1 MSQSNGEV
9 IHTSISVSSCLCVLP
24 MGTRCSCK
32 ADPST
37 PAIVLL
43 ASTHFHSCV
52 PSQPCS
58 FQSLTAT
65 CGRSAQL
72 LPESKAAVQHIL
84 TRIPWLWYA
93 TVHLH
98 TRIRCSKTYLLLL
111 PLSLREESQT
121 HKKEY
126 REVHPQVP
134 RISVG
139 EVNNQVS
146 LNSVIASTTPLTP
159 PPTSQT
165 SLKPHRSSQV
175 CTHYLSDQ
183 PHPLGESYK
192 PLRRE
197 TTIVREL

>member
-1 MSQSNGEV
+1 M
-9 IHTSISVSSCLCVLP
+9 P
-24 MGTRCSCK
+24 TRCSCK
-32 ADPST
+32 AEPFN
-37 PAIVLL
+37 
-43 ASTHFHSCV
+43 ASYYFVSVNALHSCV
-52 PSQPCS
+52 PNQPCS

-65 CGRSAQL
+65 CGRSAQP

-98 TRIRCSKTYLLLL
+98 ARIRGAKTYLLLL

-159 PPTSQT
+159 PPPPTSRT

-183 PHPLGESYK
+183 PHPFSESYK

-197 TTIVREL
+197 TTLLREL